1 MDSLQNRKIINEIF
15 SSDTRLTPVRNLD
28 LKESRDVVLGLEKFM
43 SLKRAIKETDATEGD
58 IDTFVDTV
66 HKALVE
72 FKVRRLPVKVFEQ
85 SCSSS
90 SAKKAIARLHTRLN
104 RELCQIEDT
113 DRRHRHAA
121 ALSVLDNLGVG
132 EVVFVSPEAQHARA
146 GGLAQYISGLTTSLA
161 KSGVSVTVITPM
173 YEVAQG
179 NKHTSAEHFIKNGIV
194 INGKREHPEKMGE
207 VAVDIGPTWKS
218 GTKVALRAPRKVNL
232 EVYELKSGLYR
243 LIFLRNPDIFTK
255 LYGESDDA
263 QSLIS
268 AVAMSR
274 GAIETMRSVE
284 FGVNPDIVVSNDWV
298 TALIPAYLGALPEY
312 EDDPVLS
319 RVKTIHMIHNCGEGY
334 QGKFFANKFGED
346 LWPLLGLADEH
357 FFGLADPSNQDFLN
371 LTAAALF
378 HVKDAI
384 VAVSR
389 PYAVQLLSAE
399 GGDGLQHLFQ
409 EKQHMLYGISN
420 GLSTFDVQNYFWR
433 YAEGLRGREITDD
446 VFNESLFLR
455 NLPVYKAEAKKK
467 VQEENG
473 LEVTTTATLIS
484 FVGRL
489 TEQKGI
495 GLLGGIVGRSKR
507 TVLETLL
514 ESDED
519 IQILVTGPLS
529 PGEEMGVG
537 FANHIKKL
545 MTKFPGRIQATF
557 DFVTHERALEFTL
570 ASDLML
576 MPSRYEPGGIT
587 QLEGLAGG
595 TPLVARNVGGIA
607 ATLVDNES
615 DLTLGN
621 SFLFESFT
629 TDALLEKLFEGIQFI
644 RSKRLQRPMLKRML
658 KTANDWSE
666 RVPMYVTLFQHISGV
681 LKESNGINYLA
692 KRKRDVEMLRPSL
705 ARSSAFSGKRTQR
718 YQINSYQN
726 NSSQTNSS
734 QTNTGK

>member
-1 MDSLQNRKIINEIF
+1 MESLQNRKSLNELIN
-15 SSDTRLTPVRNLD
+15 SDSRLTSVRTLD
-28 LKESRDVVLGLEKFM
+28 LEESRDVVLGLEKFI
-43 SLKRAIKETDATEGD
+43 SLKRAIKESDATEGD

-85 SCSSS
+85 SCSS
-90 SAKKAIARLHTRLN
+90 AAARKATSRLYTRLH
-104 RELCQIEDT
+104 RELCQIEESE
-113 DRRHRHAA
+113 RRERHAS
-121 ALSVLDNLGVG
+121 ALSVLENLGVG

-173 YEVAQG
+173 YELAQG
-179 NKHTSAEHFIKNGIV
+179 NKHTSAENFIKNGFV
-194 INGKREHPEKMGE
+194 LNGKREFPTKIGDIS
-207 VAVDIGPTWKS
+207 VDIGPTLES
-218 GTKVALRAPRKVNL
+218 GTQNIVRSARAVSL
-232 EVYELKSGLYR
+232 EVYQINSGLYR
-243 LIFLRNPDIFTK
+243 LIFLRNAEIFTK
-255 LYGESDDA
+255 LYGETDDA
-263 QSLIS
+263 ESLIS
-268 AVAMSR
+268 AVTMSR
-274 GAIETMRSVE
+274 GAIETMRSEE
-284 FGVNPDIVVSNDWV
+284 FGINPDIVVSNDWV
-298 TALIPAYLGALPEY
+298 TALIPPYLGALPEY
-312 EDDPVLS
+312 ENDPILS

-357 FFGLADPSNQDFLN
+357 FFGLADPSNRDFLN

-399 GGDGLQHLFQ
+399 GGAGLQHLFQ
-409 EKQHMLYGISN
+409 EKQHKLYGISN
-420 GLSTFDVQNYFWR
+420 GLSTFDVQNYYWR
-433 YAEGLRGREITDD
+433 YAEGLMNREIPSD
-446 VFNESLFLR
+446 VIFNESLFLR
-455 NLPVYKAEAKKK
+455 NLPVYKAEAKRK

-473 LEVTTTATLIS
+473 LEITTDSTLIS

-495 GLLGGIVGRSKR
+495 GLLSGTVGRSKT

-514 ESDED
+514 EGDEK
-519 IQILVTGPLS
+519 IQILITGPLS

-537 FANHIKKL
+537 FAAHIRKL
-545 MTKFPGRIQATF
+545 MAKFPGRIQATF

-587 QLEGLAGG
+587 QLEALAAG

-607 ATLVDNES
+607 ATLVDNDS
-615 DLTLGN
+615 DVTLGN

-629 TDALLEKLFEGIQFI
+629 TDALLEKMYEGIQFI
-644 RSKRLQRPMLKRML
+644 RSKRLQRPLLKRML

-666 RVPMYVTLFQHISGV
+666 RVPMYVTLFQHIGGV

-705 ARSSAFSGKRTQR
+705 ARSSAFTGKRTQR
-718 YQINSYQN
+718 YQINS
-726 NSSQTNSS
+726 
-734 QTNTGK
+734 GK